1 MTLFT
6 SFGWKFNN
14 QKDIKLMSA
23 SQKRIFSISFLFTI
37 LFTKLLSQKFRVNSK
52 FSSVNDAA
60 KFSIQNEV
68 PILCSGLVGSLID
81 NVIIGLV
88 ANMITNDNKGGS
100 WVEF

>member
-23 SQKRIFSISFLFTI
+23 SQKWVFSISLLFTI
-37 LFTKLLSQKFRVNSK
+37 LFTKQQFRVNSK

-68 PILCSGLVGSLID
+68 PTMCRGLVGSLID
-81 NVIIGLV
+81 NIIMGLV
-88 ANMITNDNKGGS
+88 IKMITDDNKGS
-100 WVEF
+100 YIWHW